1 MYLHTKNAGKK
12 IAQPRVSYKYE
23 KSGLCP
29 TLCCKITDA
38 CDKKNVTKKLYATGE
53 LAEFQR
59 SNSSPMARWR

>member
-38 CDKKNVTKKLYATGE
+38 CDKK
-53 LAEFQR
+53 R
-59 SNSSPMARWR
+59 M